1 MACALS
7 ENRPSL
13 VTSTFAS
20 GLRLA
25 GAAAPGPTGALGVDG
40 GSIVGDG
47 GLPPGPVSGVETPPC
62 AAFGPGTPH
71 TVGFSSAVG
80 SAPGSSVGTGAGAD
94 CAVLAGPTA
103 AAPLTDIELTGAT
116 AGAFAGVLLGVALGA
131 VLGVV
136 LGVVLGALPPVPDAE
151 DCARAMDATASVVPI
166 AAHHADRAR
175 GDAAEVLSF
184 GVAISALHL
193 AKHHADALT
202 WNQAPLQK

>member
-25 GAAAPGPTGALGVDG
+25 GAAAPGPAGAPGVDG

-116 AGAFAGVLLGVALGA
+116 VGAFAGVLLGVALGA
-131 VLGVV
+131 VLG
-136 LGVVLGALPPVPDAE
+136 ALPPAPDAE

-175 GDAAEVLSF
+175 GDVAEVLSF

-193 AKHHADALT
+193 AKHHADALI

>member
-25 GAAAPGPTGALGVDG
+25 GAAAPGPAGAPSVDD

-71 TVGFSSAVG
+71 TVGLSSAVG
-80 SAPGSSVGTGAGAD
+80 SAPGSSVGAGAGAD
-94 CAVLAGPTA
+94 CVVLAGPAA
-103 AAPLTDIELTGAT
+103 AAPFTDIELTGAT
-116 AGAFAGVLLGVALGA
+116 VGAFAGALLGVALGA
-131 VLGVV
+131 VLG
-136 LGVVLGALPPVPDAE
+136 ALPPAPDAE

-175 GDAAEVLSF
+175 GDVAEVLSF

-193 AKHHADALT
+193 AKHHADALI

>member
-25 GAAAPGPTGALGVDG
+25 GTAAPAPAGAPSVDD

-62 AAFGPGTPH
+62 AAFGPGT
-71 TVGFSSAVG
+71 VGA
-80 SAPGSSVGTGAGAD
+80 GAGAD
-94 CAVLAGPTA
+94 CVVLAGPAA
-103 AAPLTDIELTGAT
+103 AAPFTDIELTGAT
-116 AGAFAGVLLGVALGA
+116 VGAFAGALLGVALGA
-131 VLGVV
+131 VLG
-136 LGVVLGALPPVPDAE
+136 ALPPAPDAE

-175 GDAAEVLSF
+175 GDVAEVLSF

>member
-25 GAAAPGPTGALGVDG
+25 GAAAPGPAGAPGVDG

-116 AGAFAGVLLGVALGA
+116 VGAFAGVLLGVALGA
-131 VLGVV
+131 VLG
-136 LGVVLGALPPVPDAE
+136 ALPPAPDAE
-151 DCARAMDATASVVPI
+151 DCARAMDATTSVVPI

-175 GDAAEVLSF
+175 GDVAEVLSF

>member
-25 GAAAPGPTGALGVDG
+25 GAAAPAPAGAPGVDG
-40 GSIVGDG
+40 GSMVGDG
-47 GLPPGPVSGVETPPC
+47 GFPPGPVSGVETPPC

-71 TVGFSSAVG
+71 TVGLSSAVG
-80 SAPGSSVGTGAGAD
+80 SAPGSSVGAGAGAD
-94 CAVLAGPTA
+94 CVVLAGAAA
-103 AAPLTDIELTGAT
+103 AAPFTDIELTGA
-116 AGAFAGVLLGVALGA
+116 AVGAFAGVLLGVALGA
-131 VLGVV
+131 VLG
-136 LGVVLGALPPVPDAE
+136 ALPPAPDAG
-151 DCARAMDATASVVPI
+151 DCARAMDATTSVVPI

-175 GDAAEVLSF
+175 GDVAEVLSF